1 MAISTREELQF
12 LLHRGWELEKKF
24 ESLSAWKGF
33 VSVGSDYRMT
43 ILTLARDSH
52 RHRLNLEEL
61 LQKLGLEA
69 PTNEIPEV
77 TFDFDGMLDSEILHK
92 TIEQDEIARDLYT
105 KIVESN
111 DPEIISA
118 LFGSENIKFF
128 YQTLKQ
134 MVEDETRHIAMVRK
148 IAGYITR
155 IQ

>member
-12 LLHRGWELEKKF
+12 LLYRGWEKEKEF

-77 TFDFDGMLDSEILHK
+77 TFDFDGMLDS
-92 TIEQDEIARDLYT
+92 
-105 KIVESN
+105 
-111 DPEIISA
+111 
-118 LFGSENIKFF
+118 
-128 YQTLKQ
+128 
-134 MVEDETRHIAMVRK
+134 
-148 IAGYITR
+148 
-155 IQ
+155 